1 MGRKIFV
8 SYKYWDDDVYN
19 LDGFTV
25 GVPKARDYVSW
36 LERKFNDR
44 SDHIYKGE
52 QDNEDLSD
60 KSEEYIW
67 SKLKDK
73 IYDSSITIVLI
84 SPKMKEYY
92 RWERN
97 QWIPWEISYSL
108 KEITRNNLISR
119 SNAILAVVLP
129 NRNNDYAYYKSMN
142 MFRIISE
149 NIRCGYI
156 PVVTWDKFKYN
167 CDYYINLA
175 YNSQKIT
182 PMNLVTKII

>member
-8 SYKYWDDDVYN
+8 SYKYWDDDVYY
-19 LDGFTV
+19 
-25 GVPKARDYVSW
+25 VPNITIGTPKVRDYVSW
-36 LERKFNDR
+36 LEKKFKER
-44 SDHIYKGE
+44 TDHIYKGE

-60 KSEEYIW
+60 RSEEYIW

-84 SPKMKEYY
+84 SPKMKEYG
-92 RWERN
+92 RWEKN
-97 QWIPWEISYSL
+97 QWIPWEIAYSL
-108 KEITRNNLISR
+108 KEITRSDLKSR

-129 NRNNDYAYYKSMN
+129 NRNNNYDYYQSMN

-149 NIRCGYI
+149 NIKCGYI
-156 PVVTWDKFKYN
+156 PIVTWDKFKYN

-175 YNSQKIT
+175 YNNQKNT
-182 PMNLVTKII
+182 PMNLVTKRI